1 MLCSRPS
8 SLLLVIACTVT
19 GAAEELAPLPVMVTL
34 EEPAAPAVVAVPGP
48 ELVVEEG
55 TPVAPVIAAPVIAA
69 PGGNPPPAA
78 PAVTPAGVPY
88 TLEQALAEAA
98 LHATGP
104 AVAKARLEKVR
115 TLQQQAW
122 SLLLPN
128 VQLNA
133 AYGPEWSAGAPYQG
147 RADETLAG
155 DASIEMRLFN
165 GTAFPALDGAKSLYA
180 AQEFLG
186 RDIRRATAFGVS
198 SAYLT
203 VLTAERLIVVANRQ
217 LEVAKQLLN
226 EAQARLK
233 AGLAIGSDVTRAE
246 VSVADGQLSVT
257 RAERAKELGLLA
269 LSEAI
274 GGEVTPEFLIDP
286 VITAPEGEDP
296 KQLIRKAELDRDDLA
311 AGRKQLDA
319 NASEIERIR
328 RNNWPVVSARTGV
341 RDHYSNAPLVASATQ
356 QDPVWFVGL
365 AATWTVYDGG
375 LRSGQVEEQAAIG
388 REQREQ
394 LRALNLTIQ
403 RQVRSALVEIRTAL
417 IAVSQ
422 AEALS
427 RSAEADATDA
437 FARYRAGTGTATE
450 LADAQ
455 FRAAK
460 AAADLAERKIDVL
473 SSRLLLRQSLGGW
486 PLTNGEPALPPPQ
499 PQP

>member
-1 MLCSRPS
+1 MVCYRSS
-8 SLLLVIACTVT
+8 SLILSMALAT
-19 GAAEELAPLPVMVTL
+19 GSAMAEELPLPVV
-34 EEPAAPAVVAVPGP
+34 
-48 ELVVEEG
+48 
-55 TPVAPVIAAPVIAA
+55 
-69 PGGNPPPAA
+69 PPPAA
-78 PAVTPAGVPY
+78 PLLAEPLPANPIPAHPPAPVPDPRPPKADVVEPVGVPY
-88 TLEQALAEAA
+88 SLEQALAEAS

-104 AVAKARLEKVR
+104 AIAKARLDKVR

-122 SLLLPN
+122 SLLLPS
-128 VQLNA
+128 VKFNA
-133 AYGPEWSAGAPYQG
+133 SYGPEWSSRAPYQG

-155 DASIEMRLFN
+155 DAAVEMRLFN
-165 GTAFPALDGAKSLYA
+165 GTAFPALDEARSLYA

-203 VLTAERLIVVANRQ
+203 VLTAERLVGVANRQ
-217 LEVAKQLLN
+217 VAVAKQLLD
-226 EAQARLK
+226 EANARLK

-257 RAERAKELGLLA
+257 RAERAKELGHLA

-274 GGEVTPEFLIDP
+274 GGEVEPDLLVDPTIAEP
-286 VITAPEGEDP
+286 VIQDP
-296 KQLIRKAELDRDDLA
+296 KQLLRKAELDRDDLA
-311 AGRKQLDA
+311 AGRKQLEA

-328 RNNWPVVSARTGV
+328 RNNWPVVSARAGV
-341 RDHYSNAPLVASATQ
+341 RDQYSNAPLPTGASQ

-388 REQREQ
+388 REQHEQ
-394 LRALNLTIQ
+394 LRALNLTAQ

-417 IAVSQ
+417 IAVTQ

-455 FRAAK
+455 FRAAR
-460 AAADLAERKIDVL
+460 AAADLAQRRIDVL
-473 SSRLLLRQSLGGW
+473 SSRLLLRQAVGGW
-486 PLTNGEPALPPPQ
+486 PLTEIEPNVVPSKRE
-499 PQP
+499 